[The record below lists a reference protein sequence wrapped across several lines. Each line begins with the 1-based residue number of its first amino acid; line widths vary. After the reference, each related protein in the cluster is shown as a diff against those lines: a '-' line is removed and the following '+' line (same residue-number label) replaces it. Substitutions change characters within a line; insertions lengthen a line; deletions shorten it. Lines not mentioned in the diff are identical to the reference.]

1 MAGAVPRRITEAVAL
16 LDVRPAD
23 RLLEIGCGGGGAVQ
37 QLRPLLTTGTITAI
51 DRSPHAVARAA
62 ARNSDGIEAGRV
74 TLARAAFSAP
84 ELAAAGL
91 SDRRYDKILAIDVN
105 LFWTGPATAELA
117 LAADLLAPGG
127 ALYACYDPPGGRNEE
142 IAAKVAAGFT
152 AAGLTAEI
160 VRPAPI
166 VAVIG
171 RP

>member
-1 MAGAVPRRITEAVAL
+1 MAGAIPRRVTEAVAL

-23 RLLEIGCGGGGAVQ
+23 RLLEIGCGGGVAIQ
-37 QLRPLLTTGTITAI
+37 RISPLLSTGTITAI
-51 DRSPHAVARAA
+51 DRSPHAVARAT

-84 ELAAAGL
+84 ALAAAGL
-91 SDRRYDKILAIDVN
+91 PDRRYDKIFAIDVN

-127 ALYACYDPPGGRNEE
+127 ALYAFYDPPGGRDEE
-142 IAAKVAAGFT
+142 IAAKVSAGFT
-152 AAGLTAEI
+152 AAGFTAGI

-166 VAVIG
+166 VAVVG